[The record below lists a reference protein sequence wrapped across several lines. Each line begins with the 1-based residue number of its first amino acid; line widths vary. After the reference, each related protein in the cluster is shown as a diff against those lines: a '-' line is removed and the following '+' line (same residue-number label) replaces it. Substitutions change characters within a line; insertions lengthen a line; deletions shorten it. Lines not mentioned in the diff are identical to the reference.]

1 VAIRYL
7 LDTNIVSFHIR
18 ESSAALRRRLRRVDA
33 STVALSVVTEMEIR
47 RRIRGLRVVDWT
59 RWRGARGQLQ
69 QPEQGDHEQLQDEE
83 IDRPRPE
90 EVEGRRPDGLAA
102 LVHGA
107 RPEHQVDGRRDAG
120 QQVEE
125 GDRAQPGPAG
135 RPAESVGFGAVTS
148 LPAEPRPAH
157 VTLW

>member
-59 RWRGARGQLQ
+59 R
-69 QPEQGDHEQLQDEE
+69 
-83 IDRPRPE
+83 
-90 EVEGRRPDGLAA
+90 
-102 LVHGA
+102 
-107 RPEHQVDGRRDAG
+107 
-120 QQVEE
+120 
-125 GDRAQPGPAG
+125 
-135 RPAESVGFGAVTS
+135 
-148 LPAEPRPAH
+148 
-157 VTLW
+157 